1 MTLTCKSCCS
11 PAGEGAGTL
20 RRRPRHPGSSTPS
33 TPGARSRRC
42 SSLHNSGSVRSPG
55 RWGGLAGTVR
65 CTCAHLGVR
74 NASNSHLQ
82 ILGNPLAMK
91 LEPLTPRGKS
101 AWVRGLK
108 GLGFQLGITEPWV
121 GAMAQGWGTRL
132 CCPRKNTLDS
142 LSLDGRAVT
151 SITQLPIHLQNK
163 GTAPGARQDVLGT
176 SS

>member
-33 TPGARSRRC
+33 TPGARRRRC
-42 SSLHNSGSVRSPG
+42 SLPHNSGSVRSPG

-121 GAMAQGWGTRL
+121 GAMAHGRDTRL

>member
-1 MTLTCKSCCS
+1 MTLTCKSCCF

-33 TPGARSRRC
+33 TPGARRRRC
-42 SSLHNSGSVRSPG
+42 SSPHNSGSVRSPG
-55 RWGGLAGTVR
+55 RWGGLAGTIR

-91 LEPLTPRGKS
+91 LDPLTPRGKS
-101 AWVRGLK
+101 AWVRGA
-108 GLGFQLGITEPWV
+108 GLWFTGGGYQLGITEPWV
-121 GAMAQGWGTRL
+121 GAMAHSRDTRL
-132 CCPRKNTLDS
+132 CCPSKNILDS

-151 SITQLPIHLQNK
+151 SSTQFPSTSEIK
-163 GTAPGARQDVLGT
+163 G
-176 SS
+176 